1 MVASQNF
8 AADILLDLVEEE
20 CVDFVSILFSCI

>member
-20 CVDFVSILFSCI
+20 CVDFVLFFKKCV